1 MGIYDG
7 LRASQHKRLSYSHD
21 KQNCICTIAVFQVII
36 LHVGNNKIKSFRYTC
51 TLKTSRAVKHVI
63 VRPMHGVIFVEL
75 SISPL
80 CSSVESFIIKSN
92 YSNEH
97 LEATSMLVVIYSVGE
112 TEELGVKWTN
122 HFSGTPQQI
131 N

>member
-1 MGIYDG
+1 M
-7 LRASQHKRLSYSHD
+7 
-21 KQNCICTIAVFQVII
+21 IAVFQVII

-51 TLKTSRAVKHVI
+51 TLKTNRAVKHAT
-63 VRPMHGVIFVEL
+63 VRPVYGVIFAEL

-97 LEATSMLVVIYSVGE
+97 LEATSKLVVIYSVGQ
-112 TEELGVKWTN
+112 TEELGVKRTN
-122 HFSGTPQQI
+122 YFRETPPRI
-131 N
+131 NSTPSHN